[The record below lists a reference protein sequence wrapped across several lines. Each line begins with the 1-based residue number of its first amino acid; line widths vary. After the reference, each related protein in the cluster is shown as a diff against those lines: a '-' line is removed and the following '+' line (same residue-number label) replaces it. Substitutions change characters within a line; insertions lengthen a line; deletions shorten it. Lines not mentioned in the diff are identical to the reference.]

1 MMMTMNDAKNTKP
14 VAGSPEEPIAGSPE
28 EPIAGSPEEPIAGSP
43 EEATHYHGAVEP
55 IELMQTILTPEEFK
69 GFLKG
74 NAIKYAF
81 RAGRKA
87 GETAEKDRT
96 KFLVYSQWL
105 HKYELYGIID

>member
-1 MMMTMNDAKNTKP
+1 MDENKKTPAEGTPEDA
-14 VAGSPEEPIAGSPE
+14 V
-28 EPIAGSPEEPIAGSP
+28 
-43 EEATHYHGAVEP
+43 HYHGAVEP
-55 IELMQTILTPEEFK
+55 IELMQAILTPDEFK

-87 GETAEKDRT
+87 GESAEKDRN

-105 HKYELYGIID
+105 HNYQQGGKIK

>member
-1 MMMTMNDAKNTKP
+1 MEEIKDIEDTK
-14 VAGSPEEPIAGSPE
+14 A
-28 EPIAGSPEEPIAGSP
+28 IAGSP
-43 EEATHYHGAVEP
+43 EEATHYHGAIEP
-55 IELMQTILTPEEFK
+55 IELMQAILTPEEFK

-87 GETAEKDRT
+87 GETAEKDKT

-105 HKYELYGIID
+105 LNFEKGGTIG

>member
-1 MMMTMNDAKNTKP
+1 M
-14 VAGSPEEPIAGSPE
+14 EEIKDIEDTRAIAGT
-28 EPIAGSPEEPIAGSP
+28 P

-55 IELMQTILTPEEFK
+55 IELMQAILTPEEFI

-74 NAIKYAF
+74 NMIKYAF

-87 GETAEKDRT
+87 GESAEKDRN

-105 HKYELYGIID
+105 HNYQHGGKIK

>member
-1 MMMTMNDAKNTKP
+1 MDENKKIPAEGT
-14 VAGSPEEPIAGSPE
+14 
-28 EPIAGSPEEPIAGSP
+28 P

-55 IELMQTILTPEEFK
+55 IELMQAILTPAEFA

-87 GETAEKDRT
+87 GESTEKDKT
-96 KFLVYSQWL
+96 KFMVYSKWL
-105 HKYELYGIID
+105 HNYQHVGKIK

>member
-1 MMMTMNDAKNTKP
+1 MEEIKDIEDTK
-14 VAGSPEEPIAGSPE
+14 A
-28 EPIAGSPEEPIAGSP
+28 IAGSP

-55 IELMQTILTPEEFK
+55 IELMQSILTHEEFK

-87 GETAEKDRT
+87 GESAEKDRN

-105 HKYELYGIID
+105 HNYQQGVKIK

>member
-1 MMMTMNDAKNTKP
+1 MNEDQQTPITGSTK
-14 VAGSPEEPIAGSPE
+14 EPIAGSPK
-28 EPIAGSPEEPIAGSP
+28 EPIAGSP

-55 IELMQTILTPEEFK
+55 IELMQSILTSEEFK

-87 GETAEKDRT
+87 GESAEKDRT
-96 KFLVYSQWL
+96 KFMVYSQWL
-105 HKYELYGIID
+105 YNYQHGGSIS

>member
-1 MMMTMNDAKNTKP
+1 MEEIKDIEDTK
-14 VAGSPEEPIAGSPE
+14 A
-28 EPIAGSPEEPIAGSP
+28 IAGSP
-43 EEATHYHGAVEP
+43 EEAVHYHGAVEP
-55 IELMQTILTPEEFK
+55 IELMQSILTPDEFK

-87 GETAEKDRT
+87 GESAEKDRN

-105 HKYELYGIID
+105 YNYQHGGTID

>member
-1 MMMTMNDAKNTKP
+1 MEGIKDIEDTKT
-14 VAGSPEEPIAGSPE
+14 IAGT
-28 EPIAGSPEEPIAGSP
+28 P

-55 IELMQTILTPEEFK
+55 IELMQAILTPEEFK

-87 GETAEKDRT
+87 GETAEKDKT

-105 HKYELYGIID
+105 YNFEQGGTID

>member
-1 MMMTMNDAKNTKP
+1 MEEIKDIEDTK
-14 VAGSPEEPIAGSPE
+14 A
-28 EPIAGSPEEPIAGSP
+28 IAGSP

-55 IELMQTILTPEEFK
+55 IELMQAILTPEEFK

-74 NAIKYAF
+74 NAIKYSF

-87 GETAEKDRT
+87 GESAEKDKT

-105 HKYELYGIID
+105 HNYQHGGKIK

>member
-1 MMMTMNDAKNTKP
+1 MEGIKDIEDTKASLLAK
-14 VAGSPEEPIAGSPE
+14 A
-28 EPIAGSPEEPIAGSP
+28 IAGSP
-43 EEATHYHGAVEP
+43 EEAVHYHGAVEP
-55 IELMQTILTPEEFK
+55 IELMQSILTTEEFK

-87 GETAEKDRT
+87 GESAEKDKT

-105 HKYELYGIID
+105 YNYQHGGTID

>member
-1 MMMTMNDAKNTKP
+1 MDENKKTPAEGT
-14 VAGSPEEPIAGSPE
+14 
-28 EPIAGSPEEPIAGSP
+28 P
-43 EEATHYHGAVEP
+43 EEAVHYHGAVEP
-55 IELMQTILTPEEFK
+55 IELMQSILTPEEFK

-87 GETAEKDRT
+87 GESAEKDKT

-105 HKYELYGIID
+105 RNYQHGGKIK

>member
-1 MMMTMNDAKNTKP
+1 MNENQQT
-14 VAGSPEEPIAGSPE
+14 PIAGS
-28 EPIAGSPEEPIAGSP
+28 SKEPIAGSP

-55 IELMQTILTPEEFK
+55 IELMQAILTPDEFK

-87 GETAEKDRT
+87 GESAEKDKT
-96 KFLVYSQWL
+96 KFMVYSQWL
-105 HKYELYGIID
+105 YNYQHGGSIN

>member
-1 MMMTMNDAKNTKP
+1 MNEDKKT
-14 VAGSPEEPIAGSPE
+14 PIAGSTK
-28 EPIAGSPEEPIAGSP
+28 EPIAGSP

-55 IELMQTILTPEEFK
+55 IELMQSILTPEEFK

-87 GETAEKDRT
+87 GESAEKDKT
-96 KFLVYSQWL
+96 KFEVYSQWL
-105 HKYELYGIID
+105 YNYQHGGSIK

>member
-1 MMMTMNDAKNTKP
+1 MEEINDIEDTK
-14 VAGSPEEPIAGSPE
+14 AIAGT
-28 EPIAGSPEEPIAGSP
+28 P
-43 EEATHYHGAVEP
+43 EEAVHYHGAVEP
-55 IELMQTILTPEEFK
+55 IELMQSILTPEEFK

-87 GETAEKDRT
+87 GESAEKDKT

-105 HKYELYGIID
+105 HNCQHGGKIK

>member
-1 MMMTMNDAKNTKP
+1 MKEIKDIEDTRA
-14 VAGSPEEPIAGSPE
+14 
-28 EPIAGSPEEPIAGSP
+28 IAGSP

-55 IELMQTILTPEEFK
+55 IELMLNALSHEEFI

-74 NAIKYAF
+74 NMIKYAF

-87 GETAEKDRT
+87 GESAEKDRN

-105 HKYELYGIID
+105 HNYQQGGKIK

>member
-1 MMMTMNDAKNTKP
+1 MKEIKDIEDTK
-14 VAGSPEEPIAGSPE
+14 AIAGT
-28 EPIAGSPEEPIAGSP
+28 P

-55 IELMQTILTPEEFK
+55 IELMQSILTPEEFK

-74 NAIKYAF
+74 NCIKYAF

-87 GETAEKDRT
+87 GESAEKDRN

-105 HKYELYGIID
+105 HNYQHGGKIK

>member
-1 MMMTMNDAKNTKP
+1 MEEIKDIEDTK
-14 VAGSPEEPIAGSPE
+14 A
-28 EPIAGSPEEPIAGSP
+28 IAGSP
-43 EEATHYHGAVEP
+43 EEAVHYHGAVEP
-55 IELMQTILTPEEFK
+55 IELMQSILTTEEFK

-87 GETAEKDRT
+87 GESSEKDKT

-105 HKYELYGIID
+105 HNYQHSGKIK